1 MLRYIEN
8 IEENLILEQY
18 IRNCNYNKKYN
29 VGKKLWTIDSVLGIK
44 IILTIQ
50 KNCLALQNHSPGQL
64 KREVENKKEKEEQRH
79 RLYND
84 RRTI

>member
-44 IILTIQ
+44 NIHDSKKLSGFTESFARTV
-50 KNCLALQNHSPGQL
+50 K
-64 KREVENKKEKEEQRH
+64 KRGGE
-79 RLYND
+79 
-84 RRTI
+84 

>member
-29 VGKKLWTIDSVLGIK
+29 VEKKIV
-44 IILTIQ
+44 
-50 KNCLALQNHSPGQL
+50 NN
-64 KREVENKKEKEEQRH
+64 R
-79 RLYND
+79 
-84 RRTI
+84 